1 MNTNEDRVVIGALV
15 LLFILGKVSLLV
27 LLITLSALLA
37 FAILEC
43 SEHGHGELT
52 NRAEK
57 G

>member
-27 LLITLSALLA
+27 LLITLSAMLA

-43 SEHGHGELT
+43 SERGHGKLT